1 MAIYAIGDVQGCF
14 IPLQKLLQMI
24 AFDPARDRLWFTG
37 DLVNRGPQSL
47 ETLRYVKKLGDA
59 AVTVLGNHD
68 LHLLAVAFNHTAP
81 RKKDTLD
88 AIFKAP
94 DRDELLDW
102 LRHRPLLHHD
112 EHYCLVHAGFP
123 PQWDLDQARHC
134 AAEVETLLRGAGA
147 SQFFAHMYGDTPDK
161 WSNRLKEW
169 ERMRFITNC
178 FTRIRYC
185 HIDGTLD
192 LRYKGAPG
200 TQPKH
205 LIPWF
210 EAPNRK
216 SAYLNIVFGHWSTLG
231 FRAANGVIA
240 LDTGCLWGGQLT
252 ALRLDNKKL
261 QRTSLD
267 CPCAKAP
274 ESGPH

>member
-1 MAIYAIGDVQGCF
+1 MAIYAIGDIQGCF
-14 IPLQKLLQMI
+14 ASLWKLLQLI
-24 AFDPARDRLWFTG
+24 EFDASQDRLWFTG

-47 ETLRYVKKLGDA
+47 ETLRYVKGLGDA

-68 LHLLAVAFNHTAP
+68 LHLLAVAFNHMMP

-88 AIFKAP
+88 AILTAP

-102 LRHRPLLHHD
+102 LRHRPLLHYA
-112 EHYCLVHAGFP
+112 EHYCLVHAGLP

-134 AAEVETLLRGAGA
+134 ASEVETLLRGTKAGR
-147 SQFFAHMYGDTPDK
+147 FFAHMYGDTPNK
-161 WSNRLKEW
+161 WSNKLKEW
-169 ERMRFITNC
+169 ERIRFITNGL
-178 FTRIRYC
+178 TRMRYC
-185 HIDGTLD
+185 RIDGTLD

-200 TQPKH
+200 TQPKQ

-210 EAPNRK
+210 DVPNRQ
-216 SAYLNIVFGHWSTLG
+216 SASLNIVFGHWSTLG
-231 FRAANGVIA
+231 FRAKNGVFA

-261 QRTSLD
+261 HRTSLG
-267 CPCAKAP
+267 CPCAKTP
-274 ESGPH
+274 D